1 MDVTT
6 VTADLLVSEVPFSD
20 LVLRI
25 DLVAILVFLKSDGG
39 YRLYIK
45 VGHSHCFV
53 TSALPYGILA
63 GY

>member
-1 MDVTT
+1 M
-6 VTADLLVSEVPFSD
+6 TADLLVSEVPFSD

-25 DLVAILVFLKSDGG
+25 DLVAILVFLKLDGG

-45 VGHSHCFV
+45 DGNSHCFV

-63 GY
+63 CY